1 MATEEVLY
9 EIQNGAAWIT
19 LNRPRQRNALNQALL
34 AALYDALE
42 AAAADAAVRVVVITG
57 AGAAFCAGLDLKAMG
72 NENLIDPRG
81 DGTDLPD
88 VLAKL
93 EKPLIGAVNGPAVT
107 GGFELALNCD
117 FLIASTEAAFAD
129 THVKVGIHPGW
140 GMSQL
145 LQEAVGR
152 RMALQLSL
160 TGSWLDAG
168 RALSLGLVNEVV
180 PPERLLPRAREVAG
194 MIAAN
199 DPGRVAMLRRL
210 IRSRAD
216 ATLTKALEAERAGFR
231 RFLDRHGK
239 LGR

>member
-1 MATEEVLY
+1 
-9 EIQNGAAWIT
+9 
-19 LNRPRQRNALNQALL
+19 
-34 AALYDALE
+34 
-42 AAAADAAVRVVVITG
+42 
-57 AGAAFCAGLDLKAMG
+57 
-72 NENLIDPRG
+72 
-81 DGTDLPD
+81 
-88 VLAKL
+88 
-93 EKPLIGAVNGPAVT
+93 
-107 GGFELALNCD
+107 
-117 FLIASTEAAFAD
+117 
-129 THVKVGIHPGW
+129 
-140 GMSQL
+140 MSQL

-160 TGSWLDAG
+160 TGAWLDAG

>member
-180 PPERLLPRAREVAG
+180 PPERLLPRTREVAR

-199 DPGRVAMLRRL
+199 DPDMVLTMRRL
-210 IRSRAD
+210 IRSRAG
-216 ATLTKALEAERAGFR
+216 ATLSQGLEAERAGFH
-231 RFLDRHGK
+231 RFLARHGK
-239 LGR
+239 LGG